1 MFAKL
6 TLLTY
11 TYTIVYKLSCFSI
24 YPLVLLIFY
33 SRYMWNLN
41 RNNEKTK
48 LMKVWWFLK
57 TETDEFVE
65 FETDELLVISFSIS
79 L

>member
-48 LMKVWWFLK
+48 LMKVGWFLK